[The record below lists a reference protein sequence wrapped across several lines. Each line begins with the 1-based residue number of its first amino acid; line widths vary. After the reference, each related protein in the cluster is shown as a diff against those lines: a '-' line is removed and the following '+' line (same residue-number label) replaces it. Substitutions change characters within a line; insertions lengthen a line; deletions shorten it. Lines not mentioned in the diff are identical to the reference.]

1 MGFLKKILIWLLY
14 PFFNAKVISRF
25 DTVKDCIFWKSV
37 SKKLKKVGKNSV
49 VGSDLQIRGM
59 EYIEIGDNFTAGKG
73 TTLQAWDSYENQKF
87 NPEIIIGNNV
97 MLTDYIQISAINKV
111 VLGDNLLVGQNV
123 YISDNSHGNAD
134 ETAIGIAPIKRSLT
148 SKGPVIIGKNVWI
161 GRGAV
166 ILSGVTVGDNAIVG
180 ANSVVTRDVP
190 ANSVVAGSPAK
201 IIKYLANKE

>member
-1 MGFLKKILIWLLY
+1 MGFLKKNLICLLY

-25 DTVKDCIFWKSV
+25 GTVKDFIFWKSV
-37 SKKLKKVGKNSV
+37 SKKLQKVGKNSSM
-49 VGSDLQIRGM
+49 GSGVQIRGAQ
-59 EYIEIGDNFTAGKG
+59 YIQIGDNFNAGRG
-73 TTLQAWDSYENQKF
+73 TTLQAWDTYKNQKF
-87 NPEIIIGNNV
+87 NPQIIIGNNV

-134 ETAIGIAPIKRSLT
+134 ETALEVAPIERPLT

-166 ILSGVTVGDNAIVG
+166 ILSGVTVGDNAIIG
-180 ANSVVTRDVP
+180 ANSVVTKDVP
-190 ANSVVAGSPAK
+190 ANSVVAGVPAK
-201 IIKYLANKE
+201 LIKYLTDKS

>member
-1 MGFLKKILIWLLY
+1 MGFLKNFLICLLY
-14 PFFNAKVISRF
+14 PFFNSKTTFRF
-25 DTVKDCIFWKSV
+25 GTVKDFIFWKSV

-49 VGSDLQIRGM
+49 VGSGLQIRGM

-73 TTLQAWDSYENQKF
+73 TTIQAWDTYENQNF
-87 NPEIIIGNNV
+87 NPQIIIGNNV
-97 MLTDYIQISAINKV
+97 MLTDYIQISAIDKV

-123 YISDNSHGNAD
+123 YISDNSHGDAD
-134 ETAIGIAPIKRSLT
+134 KTAIGIAPIKRPLT

-166 ILSGVTVGDNAIVG
+166 ILSGVTVGDNAIIG

-190 ANSVVAGSPAK
+190 NNSVVAGVPAK
-201 IIKYLANKE
+201 LIKYLTDKS